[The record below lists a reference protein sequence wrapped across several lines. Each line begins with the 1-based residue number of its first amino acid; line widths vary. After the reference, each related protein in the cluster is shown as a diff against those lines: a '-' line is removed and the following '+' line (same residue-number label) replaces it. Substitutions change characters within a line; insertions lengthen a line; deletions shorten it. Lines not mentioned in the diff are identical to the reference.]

1 MTGRMTARE
10 IFLEILHR
18 NRRGERAG
26 VCSICSAHPTVVAA
40 AVQQALD
47 DDSILLIES
56 TSNQVNQDGGYTGM
70 TPKDFVAFVHRI
82 SDKAGLPR
90 ERILFGGDHLGPNPW
105 SHLPATQ
112 AMEHAREM
120 VRQYAAAGYQK
131 IHLDASMF
139 LQDDAGDRT
148 APLPDDVVAARAA
161 ELCRAAEDSWREHH
175 GEDAL
180 PVYIIGTEVPV
191 PGGAQEE
198 EDHVDVTAASA
209 AAQTIEVAREHFHRA
224 GLQDVWSRVCG
235 VVVQPGVEFGD
246 DQVFHYLGEGTVELQ
261 QVLDSHPGLVYEAH
275 STDYQTEE
283 GLSRL
288 VQDHFCILKVGPW
301 LTFAYREALFLL
313 EHIEREVAPAH
324 TPDDALSCLS
334 DVLEEVMVAEPGYWK
349 RYYNG
354 NEEELRH
361 KRRYSYSDRSRYYW
375 PHPRLTEAVQR
386 LVANLRTWGIPHGVV
401 SQFFPGQFPQVCAG
415 TLPADPEALVRSR
428 VREVIST
435 YARACGTAHC
445 GTAR

>member
-1 MTGRMTARE
+1 MTERMTGYMSARDT
-10 IFLEILHR
+10 FLEILHR

-40 AVQQALD
+40 AVQQAMD

-82 SDKAGLPR
+82 SDESGLPR

-105 SHLPATQ
+105 SHLPAIN
-112 AMEHAREM
+112 AMDHAREM

-161 ELCRAAEDSWREHH
+161 ELCRAAEESWREHH
-175 GEDAL
+175 GEDAP

-209 AAQTIEVAREHFHRA
+209 AAQTIEVTKEYFHRA

-261 QVLDSHPGLVYEAH
+261 HVLDSHPGLVYEAH

-288 VQDHFCILKVGPW
+288 VRDHFCILKVGPW

-313 EHIEREVAPAH
+313 EHIEREVAPANVSC
-324 TPDDALSCLS
+324 DQLSRLSERLDA
-334 DVLEEVMVAEPGYWK
+334 VMVAEPDYWK

-354 NEEELRH
+354 SSEELRY

-375 PHPRLTEAVQR
+375 PHSQLKDAVR
-386 LVANLRTWGIPHGVV
+386 GLFVNLRNWGIPNTVI
-401 SQFFPGQFPQVCAG
+401 SQYFPRQFPHVSAG
-415 TLPADPEALVRSR
+415 LLPADPEALVLSR
-428 VREVIST
+428 IRDVISA
-435 YARACGTAHC
+435 YARACGV
-445 GTAR
+445 AR